1 MSQRWRNL
9 TRRWRSFPKWAT
21 IRVITSKLPTHRIS
35 ALFFSFH
42 CLLLYRL
49 KSFWILSENRVL
61 KRLRHVAMALKNSV
75 PNKLA
80 FRSKWPRYLSHR
92 CFLSSQTKRNRLK
105 REKITFTQIMWK
117 HLITRKEFYE
127 EKSTQVW
134 KRRFIKSRWVNATI
148 YQLMKHTV
156 LFWSENVVV
165 FSSDGLGR
173 NFSMFSKDT
182 MFVDRK

>member
-1 MSQRWRNL
+1 MYLFVLIDIYTNYLVKILRE
-9 TRRWRSFPKWAT
+9 RS
-21 IRVITSKLPTHRIS
+21 HG
-35 ALFFSFH
+35 
-42 CLLLYRL
+42 Y
-49 KSFWILSENRVL
+49 RVL

-105 REKITFTQIMWK
+105 REKITFTLIMWK
-117 HLITRKEFYE
+117 HLITSKEFYE
-127 EKSTQVW
+127 EKCTQVW
-134 KRRFIKSRWVNATI
+134 KRRFIKSRWVNVTI
-148 YQLMKHTV
+148 YQLRKHTV
-156 LFWSENVVV
+156 LFWSENVAV
-165 FSSDGLGR
+165 FRSDGLGR